1 MEARPPRNS
10 RPETHRRIAGAQCA
24 KKEILFKIRPTKLIA
39 IVIALVLRPTI
50 TQQDV
55 KDFAAL
61 GGNLLR
67 INGNSR

>member
-1 MEARPPRNS
+1 M
-10 RPETHRRIAGAQCA
+10 
-24 KKEILFKIRPTKLIA
+24 KLSA
-39 IVIALVLRPTI
+39 IVIALLLPSAWEADQKRWGPYRGANTPPKI

>member
-1 MEARPPRNS
+1 M
-10 RPETHRRIAGAQCA
+10 
-24 KKEILFKIRPTKLIA
+24 KLSA
-39 IVIALVLRPTI
+39 IVIVLVLRPTI